1 MVFNYKSFFYNILFF
16 TLICNF
22 SFSQNNQ
29 KFTVI
34 LDAGHGGKD
43 FGAVY
48 HGYVEKKVTLAIIL
62 KVGKILEK
70 YQDIKIIYTRN
81 TDEFIELTERAGIAN
96 RNNANLFISV
106 HCNANRNIKA
116 FGSETYVI
124 GMSRSNMNFEVAKSE
139 NSVIFLEDNYKQTY
153 KGFDP
158 KNPETLI
165 GLKLIQENNLTNSIS
180 LATKIQDNFVNY
192 DIKSR
197 GVKQE
202 PLWVLDAS
210 VMPGVLIETGFIS
223 NIEEGARLDS
233 EVGQQESATAIAQ
246 AILEYKKEYFGDSAD
261 AVKLDRPKKYV
272 PNEPSKQMD
281 TIDQKTKVEETTIK
295 EKSKPVASS
304 KGIVFK
310 VQIAASSRKLELH
323 PRNFKG
329 LSTISYEYDNRVYKY
344 MYGETAD
351 YNESKNLLE
360 EAKAKGYGSAFLIAF
375 KNGEKISIQ
384 EAVK

>member
-16 TLICNF
+16 TLVCNC
-22 SFSQNNQ
+22 SYSQNNQ

-344 MYGETAD
+344 MYGETSD

>member
-16 TLICNF
+16 TLVCNC
-22 SFSQNNQ
+22 SYSQNNQ

-246 AILEYKKEYFGDSAD
+246 AILEYKKEYFGESVDV
-261 AVKLDRPKKYV
+261 VKLDRPKKYV

-344 MYGETAD
+344 MYGETSD

>member
-16 TLICNF
+16 TLVCNC
-22 SFSQNNQ
+22 SYSQNNQ

>member
-1 MVFNYKSFFYNILFF
+1 MVFKYKNLFF
-16 TLICNF
+16 SVLLLTFFCN
-22 SFSQNNQ
+22 SMFSQSNQ

-43 FGAVY
+43 YGANY
-48 HGYVEKKVTLAIIL
+48 HGFVEKKVTLAITL

-70 YQDIKIIYTRN
+70 YQDIKIIYTRDS
-81 TDEFIELTERAGIAN
+81 DEFIELKERAGIAN
-96 RNNANLFISV
+96 RNNANLFISI
-106 HCNANRNIKA
+106 HCNANRNTSA
-116 FGSETYVI
+116 SGSETYVM

-139 NSVIFLEDNYKQTY
+139 NSVIFQEDNYKETY

-210 VMPGVLIETGFIS
+210 VMPGVLVETGFIS
-223 NIEEGARLDS
+223 NREEGARLDS
-233 EVGQQESATAIAQ
+233 ESGQLESATAIAQ

-261 AVKLDRPKKYV
+261 AAKIERPKKYV
-272 PNEPSKQMD
+272 PTEQPKQVD
-281 TIDQKTKVEETTIK
+281 TVVQKTKIETA
-295 EKSKPVASS
+295 SKPVTNAS
-304 KGIVFK
+304 GIIFK

-323 PRNFKG
+323 SKNFKG
-329 LSTISYEYDNRVYKY
+329 LSSISSEYDNRVYKY
-344 MYGETAD
+344 MYGETSD
-351 YNESKNLLE
+351 YNQAKSLLDQ
-360 EAKAKGYGSAFLIAF
+360 AKSKGYGSAFLIAY
-375 KNGEKISIQ
+375 KNGKKISIQ
-384 EAVK
+384 EAIN

>member
-1 MVFNYKSFFYNILFF
+1 MVFNYKTFFFNIVFF
-16 TLICNF
+16 TLICNL

-261 AVKLDRPKKYV
+261 VVKLDRPKKYV
-272 PNEPSKQMD
+272 PNEPSKQID
-281 TIDQKTKVEETTIK
+281 TIDQKTKVEENAVR
-295 EKSKPVASS
+295 EKAKPIVTS

-329 LSTISYEYDNRVYKY
+329 LSNISYEFDNRVYKY

-351 YNESKNLLE
+351 YNESKNLLD
-360 EAKAKGYGSAFLIAF
+360 EAKAKGYVSAFVIAF
-375 KNGEKISIQ
+375 KNGEKISVQ

>member
-1 MVFNYKSFFYNILFF
+1 M
-16 TLICNF
+16 
-22 SFSQNNQ
+22 FSQSNQ

-43 FGAVY
+43 YGANY
-48 HGYVEKKVTLAIIL
+48 HGFVEKKVTLAITL

-70 YQDIKIIYTRN
+70 YQDIKIIYTRDS
-81 TDEFIELTERAGIAN
+81 DEFIELKERAGIAN
-96 RNNANLFISV
+96 RNNANLFISI
-106 HCNANRNIKA
+106 HCNANRNTSA
-116 FGSETYVI
+116 SGSETYVM

-139 NSVIFLEDNYKQTY
+139 NSVIFQEDNYKETY

-210 VMPGVLIETGFIS
+210 VMPGVLVETGFIS
-223 NIEEGARLDS
+223 NREEGARLDS
-233 EVGQQESATAIAQ
+233 ESGQLESATAIAQ

-261 AVKLDRPKKYV
+261 AAKIERPKKYV
-272 PNEPSKQMD
+272 PTEQPKQVD
-281 TIDQKTKVEETTIK
+281 TVVQKTKIETA
-295 EKSKPVASS
+295 SKPVTNAS
-304 KGIVFK
+304 GIIFK

-323 PRNFKG
+323 SKNFKG
-329 LSTISYEYDNRVYKY
+329 LSSISSEYDNRVYKY
-344 MYGETAD
+344 MYGETSD
-351 YNESKNLLE
+351 YNQAKSLLDQ
-360 EAKAKGYGSAFLIAF
+360 AKSKGYGSAFLIAY
-375 KNGEKISIQ
+375 KNGKKISIQ
-384 EAVK
+384 EAIN

>member
-272 PNEPSKQMD
+272 PNELSKQMD

-360 EAKAKGYGSAFLIAF
+360 EAKGKGYGSAFLIAF

>member
-281 TIDQKTKVEETTIK
+281 TIDQKTKIEETTIK

>member
-16 TLICNF
+16 TLVCNC
-22 SFSQNNQ
+22 SYSQNNQ

-116 FGSETYVI
+116 YGSETYVI

>member
-116 FGSETYVI
+116 YGSETYVI

-344 MYGETAD
+344 MYGETSD

>member
-16 TLICNF
+16 TLICNC

-116 FGSETYVI
+116 YGSETYVI

-246 AILEYKKEYFGDSAD
+246 AILEYKKRD
-261 AVKLDRPKKYV
+261 
-272 PNEPSKQMD
+272 
-281 TIDQKTKVEETTIK
+281 
-295 EKSKPVASS
+295 
-304 KGIVFK
+304 
-310 VQIAASSRKLELH
+310 
-323 PRNFKG
+323 
-329 LSTISYEYDNRVYKY
+329 
-344 MYGETAD
+344 
-351 YNESKNLLE
+351 
-360 EAKAKGYGSAFLIAF
+360 
-375 KNGEKISIQ
+375 
-384 EAVK
+384 

>member
-116 FGSETYVI
+116 YGSETYVI

>member
-344 MYGETAD
+344 MYGETSD

>member
-272 PNEPSKQMD
+272 PNELSKQMD